1 MGKMTKEEQ
10 AIHECYFLLY
20 KNATPSAD
28 FDLLLAQAPL
38 NKQGQKVI
46 DFMSYEIE
54 ESKFTEIVESV
65 AKKYRFNKYK
75 SKALQFTILMG
86 ASPKFKV

>member
-1 MGKMTKEEQ
+1 MGEMTKEEQ

-38 NKQGQKVI
+38 NERGQKVI
-46 DFMSYEIE
+46 DYMRYTICE
-54 ESKFTEIVESV
+54 KTFTEIVDSV

-75 SKALQFTILMG
+75 TKALHFTIAMG
-86 ASPKFKV
+86 ASPKFI